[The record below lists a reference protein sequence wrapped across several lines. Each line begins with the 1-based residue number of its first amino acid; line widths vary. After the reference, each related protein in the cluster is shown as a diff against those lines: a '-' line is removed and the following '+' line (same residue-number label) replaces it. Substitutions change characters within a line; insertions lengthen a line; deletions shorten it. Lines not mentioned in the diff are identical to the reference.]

1 MLLSTIQINKVKIYE
16 NILFMKYLK
25 ILVITRRRKPMV
37 PNKLEYTFRFKFY
50 ISIKAVPKTKLLD
63 AKATR
68 TTAYHKKGHSSETLC
83 FKEK

>member
-1 MLLSTIQINKVKIYE
+1 
-16 NILFMKYLK
+16 
-25 ILVITRRRKPMV
+25 MV

-63 AKATR
+63 TKATR